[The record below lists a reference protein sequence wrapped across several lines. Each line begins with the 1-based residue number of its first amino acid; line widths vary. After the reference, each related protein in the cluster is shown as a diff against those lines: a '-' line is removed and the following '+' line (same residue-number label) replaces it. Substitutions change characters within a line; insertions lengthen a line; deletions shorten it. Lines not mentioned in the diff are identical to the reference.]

1 MTVAILFDRVHLS
14 GEPISRKRRSDAIKP
29 GAAQGGVQ
37 RRDGYLRDGFVP
49 EEKTTTNVTTLYDA
63 IGGDP
68 VVRALTHRFYELMDT
83 LPEARHVRAV
93 HPPSL
98 EGSEEKFYEYM
109 TGYLGGPPLYTDKRG
124 HPRLRSRHFVAEI
137 GPVERDEWLLC
148 FRQAMDETIASQAL
162 RDLIWAPVERLAH
175 HMQNKE

>member
-1 MTVAILFDRVHLS
+1 MTEEAI
-14 GEPISRKRRSDAIKP
+14 
-29 GAAQGGVQ
+29 
-37 RRDGYLRDGFVP
+37 
-49 EEKTTTNVTTLYDA
+49 TLYQA
-63 IGGDP
+63 IGGDET
-68 VVRALTHRFYELMDT
+68 VKALAHRFYQLMDT

-98 EGSEEKFYEYM
+98 TGSEEKFYEYL

-148 FRQAMDETIASQAL
+148 FRQAMDETIANPKL
-162 RDLIWAPVERLAH
+162 RDIIWPPIERLAF

>member
-1 MTVAILFDRVHLS
+1 M
-14 GEPISRKRRSDAIKP
+14 
-29 GAAQGGVQ
+29 Q

-109 TGYLGGPPLYTDKRG
+109 SGYLGGPPLYTDKRG
-124 HPRLRSRHFVAEI
+124 HPMLRRRHFDAAI
-137 GPVERDEWLLC
+137 GPAERDEWLLC
-148 FRQAMDETIASQAL
+148 FVQAL
-162 RDLIWAPVERLAH
+162 EETVPSAGLRKIILEPVTRLAH
-175 HMQNKE
+175 HMQNRD

>member
-1 MTVAILFDRVHLS
+1 MT
-14 GEPISRKRRSDAIKP
+14 
-29 GAAQGGVQ
+29 
-37 RRDGYLRDGFVP
+37 
-49 EEKTTTNVTTLYDA
+49 EKVTTLYQA

-68 VVRALTHRFYELMDT
+68 IVRALTHRFYELMDS
-83 LPEARHVRAV
+83 LPEASNVRAV

-98 EGSEEKFYEYM
+98 MGSEEKFFEYM

-148 FRQAMDETIASQAL
+148 FRRALDETISSQAL
-162 RDLIWAPVERLAH
+162 RDLIWAPVERLAY
-175 HMQNKE
+175 HMQNKAPDNKEQP

>member
-1 MTVAILFDRVHLS
+1 MA
-14 GEPISRKRRSDAIKP
+14 
-29 GAAQGGVQ
+29 
-37 RRDGYLRDGFVP
+37 RDGFVT
-49 EEKTTTNVTTLYDA
+49 EKVTTLYEA

-83 LPEARHVRAV
+83 LPEARNVRAV

-98 EGSEEKFYEYM
+98 TGSEEKFYEYM
-109 TGYLGGPPLYTDKRG
+109 SGYLGGPPLYTDKRG

-148 FRQAMDETIASQAL
+148 FRRALDETIASRSL
-162 RDLIWAPVERLAH
+162 RDLIWAPVERLAY
-175 HMQNKE
+175 HMQNRAPDNKEQP